1 MKIEINAKV
10 LQKILKKS
18 KGLELRKLDLDNQ
31 KSLLIKN
38 DTLIMNNMKTQLE
51 SKFHVDV
58 IEPGETLIP
67 EPTLKMIENFKSGS
81 ITITE
86 DTIIHGTKKLKY
98 MPGPV
103 DGFHTIDDELFWD
116 LFEVTE
122 SELNN
127 LLEVNYATMNDE
139 TRPALQGIEVKNNR
153 FIALNGYYLS
163 VREGNFNCD
172 ERILISQ
179 EVWKL
184 LLKTLNKKSDK
195 IVKVS
200 WDKDKLVKFEFEDF
214 IIKGELYKNN
224 NLMDVDKII
233 RDYHSIE
240 VILEANKLIE
250 SLKLMD
256 KLTKDEQMVLLS
268 FTDRKLEI
276 KTKTDM
282 NIMTDE
288 IEISKSGEDVKIA
301 FNIKYL
307 LAVINQYKDEEVSIG
322 LVGALN
328 PMILQNE
335 NKLDLLLPVK
345 IKKDYEW

>member
-10 LQKILKKS
+10 LQRLLKKS

-38 DTLIMNNMKTQLE
+38 DTLIMNNIKTQLE
-51 SKFHVDV
+51 SKFYVDV

-67 EPTLKMIENFKSGS
+67 EPTLKMLENFKSGS
-81 ITITE
+81 MTITE
-86 DTIIHGTKKLKY
+86 DTIIHGTKELKY

-103 DGFHTIDDELFWD
+103 DGFHTIDDEIFTY

-122 SELNN
+122 KELSQ

-139 TRPALQGIEVKNNR
+139 ARPALQGIEVKNNR

-179 EVWKL
+179 EVWKVL
-184 LLKTLNKKSDK
+184 RKTLNKKSDK
-195 IVKVS
+195 IIKVS

-214 IIKGELYKNN
+214 IIKGELYKDH
-224 NLMDVDKII
+224 LLDVDKII
-233 RDYHSIE
+233 RDYHSTEI
-240 VILEANKLIE
+240 ILEANKLIE

-268 FTDRKLEI
+268 FTDDKLKI

-288 IEISKSGEDVKIA
+288 IKISKTGEDVQIT

-335 NKLDLLLPVK
+335 NKLDLLLPVRLR
-345 IKKDYEW
+345 KDYEW